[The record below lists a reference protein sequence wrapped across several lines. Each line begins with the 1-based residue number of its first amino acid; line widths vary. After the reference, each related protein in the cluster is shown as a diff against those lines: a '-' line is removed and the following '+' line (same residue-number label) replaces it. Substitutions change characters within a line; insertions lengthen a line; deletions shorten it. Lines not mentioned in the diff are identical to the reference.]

1 MLMWEQQL
9 AASTAGPLAVLEALH
24 ASSKIND
31 VSMYM
36 IETLSDRGYWTLY
49 SRSSESGI
57 APDDG
62 AEIESRKD
70 IQQRRNLVV

>member
-24 ASSKIND
+24 ASSEIND
-31 VSMYM
+31 VSIYTSG
-36 IETLSDRGYWTLY
+36 TLSDRGSWTLY
-49 SRSSESGI
+49 SRSSGSRI
-57 APDDG
+57 ALDEG